1 MSKMEQ
7 RIKEMAKHTFGTWNR
22 QSAWTAPL
30 LIKDAE
36 GVYFY
41 DYQDKPYIDFSS
53 QLICS
58 SLGHKNKSIIE
69 AIVKQA
75 EQLPYIAPG
84 FVTEVALD
92 ALEAIQSM
100 MPEGMNKF
108 FFSTSG
114 TEANDGALVM
124 TRQSQA
130 PKYKV
135 ISRYHSFHGATSA
148 GMAFTGDPRRILTER
163 ARYTV
168 EGVCF
173 APDCYC
179 YRCPMGQTYPACD
192 MQCARYIEYMIKED
206 GNVAAIIAEP
216 IVGTNGRI
224 VPPPEYFPMLRKIC
238 DENDVLLIAD
248 EVMTGWFRTGKK
260 FAMDHW
266 NVKPD
271 ILTTAKG
278 CTSAYTPVG
287 ITAASDKVADFFENE
302 MFCHG
307 HTYAYHAL
315 SLSAIPPT
323 IAEYKRIEAAGI
335 IAQGSAHL
343 KAELFK
349 LADKHECV
357 GDVRGIGHLW
367 GFELVKNRKT
377 KEAFNVKQDKLTG
390 APLMTGKVAAE
401 CFKNGLYLLAWYDNL
416 VIAPPL
422 TITRE
427 EIDKAIHI
435 LDKALTIADE
445 QTVSTGIAASRSS
458 EFSRL
463 K

>member
-1 MSKMEQ
+1 MSIQEDK
-7 RIKEMAKHTFGTWNR
+7 IKQLARHTFGTWNR
-22 QSAWTAPL
+22 QSAWASP
-30 LIKDAE
+30 IMVKDAK

-41 DYQDKPYIDFSS
+41 DHNDKPYIDFSS
-53 QLICS
+53 MLICS
-58 SLGHKNKSIIE
+58 SLGHKNQAIIE

-75 EQLPYIAPG
+75 ESLPYVAPG
-84 FVTEVALD
+84 FVSQTTFD

-100 MPEGMNKF
+100 MPEGLEKV

-130 PKYKV
+130 PKYK
-135 ISRYHSFHGATSA
+135 ILSRYHSFHGATPA
-148 GMAFTGDPRRILTER
+148 GMAFTGDPRRIPTER

-168 EGVCF
+168 EGVHF

-179 YRCPMGQTYPACD
+179 YRCPFGQTYPECGV
-192 MQCARYIEYMIKED
+192 QCAKYVDYMIKED
-206 GNVAAIIAEP
+206 GNIAAMIVEP
-216 IVGTNGRI
+216 VVGTNGRI

-238 DENDVLLIAD
+238 DDNNVLLIAD

-260 FAMDHW
+260 FAVDHW
-266 NVKPD
+266 NIVPD
-271 ILTTAKG
+271 IMTTAKG

-287 ITAASDKVADFFENE
+287 ITAANKKVADFFEDE

-315 SLSAIPPT
+315 CLSAIPPA
-323 IAEYKRIEAAGI
+323 IAEYKKLEASGVI
-335 IAQGSAHL
+335 NEGSKYL
-343 KAELFK
+343 KNELYK
-349 LADKHECV
+349 LAEKHECI

-377 KEAFNVKQDKLTG
+377 KEAFNVKEDKITG
-390 APLMTGKVAAE
+390 APLMTGKVSGE
-401 CFKNGLYLLAWYDNL
+401 CLKNGLYILAWYDNL

-422 TITRE
+422 TITKD
-427 EIDKAIHI
+427 EIDKAVHI
-435 LDKALTIADE
+435 LDNALTIADQE
-445 QTVSTGIAASRSS
+445 VVSTGVEVSRSS
-458 EFSRL
+458 EY
-463 K
+463 